1 MRGSLSTGESAD
13 FFVSVA
19 AAKAVVCGTVLDE
32 EGVGKLTRAAPR
44 SIIIVIKVCVRFM
57 DSILK
62 IGELGKILRNIPL
75 YNKAIRMSMQA
86 EKRRKEQPPGGGLA
100 TVRENAP
107 GPGFEPRLVD
117 SESTVLP
124 LDDPGI

>member
-1 MRGSLSTGESAD
+1 
-13 FFVSVA
+13 
-19 AAKAVVCGTVLDE
+19 
-32 EGVGKLTRAAPR
+32 
-44 SIIIVIKVCVRFM
+44 
-57 DSILK
+57 
-62 IGELGKILRNIPL
+62 
-75 YNKAIRMSMQA
+75 MQA